1 MVFQKHPPASAPSNV
16 PTAPPII
23 TPKAAPAFAPPTTPG
38 LLSHASTRVFIVNNN
53 IFYYIKIT

>member
-1 MVFQKHPPASAPSNV
+1 MKYEIEILPE
-16 PTAPPII
+16 
-23 TPKAAPAFAPPTTPG
+23 FAKRLKRLVKKFRTLPNEAG